1 MKQTMSRFMQVD
13 DWIFEVKM
21 VRALKVNSYGDPYT
35 AVANLTANGDQ
46 MYIDT
51 QMTRQGEDFTRKDF
65 MAFYKFCQ
73 TLQMKSV
80 SYDKIKNGERFARTV
95 DIVENQQPK
104 PIVRL
109 VK

>member
-1 MKQTMSRFMQVD
+1 MNQSVSRYTQIG

-21 VRALKVNSYGDPYT
+21 VRALRVRNYGEPYT

-51 QMTRQGEDFTRKDF
+51 QMTREGEEFTRKDF
-65 MAFYKFCQ
+65 VTFYRFCQ
-73 TLQMKSV
+73 MLEMKSAN
-80 SYDKIKNGERFARTV
+80 YDKIKNGERMYRTI
-95 DIVENQQPK
+95 DILENQRP
-104 PIVRL
+104 PASMRL

>member
-1 MKQTMSRFMQVD
+1 MNPTVSRFTQIG

-21 VRALKVNSYGDPYT
+21 VRALKVKQYGEPYS
-35 AVANLTANGDQ
+35 AVASMTANGDQ

-51 QMTRQGEDFTRKDF
+51 QMTRQGEEFSRKDF
-65 MAFYKFCQ
+65 MTFYRFCQ
-73 TLQMKSV
+73 MLNMKTV
-80 SYDKIKNGERFARTV
+80 SYDKIKQGERYPRTV
-95 DIVENQQPK
+95 DIVENQNPK

>member
-1 MKQTMSRFMQVD
+1 MNNTATRFTQIG

-21 VRALKVNSYGDPYT
+21 VRALKVNRYGDPYT
-35 AVANLTANGDQ
+35 AVANMTANGDH

-51 QMTRQGEDFTRKDF
+51 QMTRVGEDFTRKDF

-73 TLQMKSV
+73 TLEMKTV
-80 SYDKIKNGERFARTV
+80 SYDKIKRGERYSRTV
-95 DIVENQQPK
+95 DIVENQQP
-104 PIVRL
+104 IVRL